1 MNSKLPDDA
10 EIGYCRSRLLPLIGL
25 GGAMTLLSAVVGFG
39 WLPFDDM
46 DITHRAIG
54 GVGVALFGLTTA
66 KCVRMLFAV
75 NGPVVL
81 VSNYGIRDLR
91 IANEFILWDSVTDVS
106 ACEHRGQKF
115 VLLKIT
121 PALEQRLFCDGTA
134 KALLAANRTVGLDG
148 IVIRSN
154 GLDTDFGA
162 LLAACRTNY
171 AAAKGADGPAQR
183 SANGATQPQWAMA

>member
-46 DITHRAIG
+46 DITHRVIG
-54 GVGVALFGLTTA
+54 GVGVVLFGLATA
-66 KCVRMLFAV
+66 KCVWMLFAV

-91 IANEFILWDSVTDVS
+91 L
-106 ACEHRGQKF
+106 
-115 VLLKIT
+115 
-121 PALEQRLFCDGTA
+121 
-134 KALLAANRTVGLDG
+134 RTSSSFG
-148 IVIRSN
+148 I
-154 GLDTDFGA
+154 
-162 LLAACRTNY
+162 
-171 AAAKGADGPAQR
+171 P
-183 SANGATQPQWAMA
+183 